1 MQPLTISKSQFKPK
15 ALEYLRKVEK
25 EKKPITI
32 THGGKPVV
40 KIVPIGEENEDK
52 LLKKLRDSLKLSVSY
67 YNNPTEPVGVEDW
80 EALK

>member
-1 MQPLTISKSQFKPK
+1 MQSQTFTVSKSHFKPK

-25 EKKPITI
+25 EKRPLTI

-40 KIVPIGEENEDK
+40 QVVPYKVKNSDKK
-52 LLKKLRDSLKLSVSY
+52 LLKKLKNSIKWYGDIVS
-67 YNNPTEPVGVEDW
+67 PVGEDDW

>member
-1 MQPLTISKSQFKPK
+1 MQSQTFTVSKSHFKPK

-25 EKKPITI
+25 EKRPLTI

-40 KIVPIGEENEDK
+40 KIIPYKEENQDEK
-52 LLKKLRDSLKLSVSY
+52 LLKQIRGSLLY
-67 YNNPTEPVGVEDW
+67 YKDPTKPVGLEDW